1 MGEARGRG
9 RVSDVVRVLALMSV
23 RVRRADG
30 NLQILPAVAK
40 ATARWCA
47 AGWAA
52 AKAGKAWA

>member
-1 MGEARGRG
+1 M
-9 RVSDVVRVLALMSV
+9 SDVVRVLALMSV

-40 ATARWCA
+40 AAARWCA